1 MSIRLRRVPHDLAVE
16 SITAFYNGVIKNEPR
31 PVYAWKV
38 KKDLSIEVECKTKPT
53 TVKLWQATN
62 PDARDFRLETLGA
75 KYTSTVLEPGKNGK
89 YTAKPSSPA
98 KGYTAYFIEMT
109 FPSSGKMPFKFTSG
123 VVVTPDTYPSGPP
136 VAGKTKLGAIP
147 ARGR

>member
-1 MSIRLRRVPHDLAVE
+1 MSNSCCYQRHAAKNIDNRRC
-16 SITAFYNGVIKNEPR
+16 SPR
-31 PVYAWKV
+31 R
-38 KKDLSIEVECKTKPT
+38 SQCK
-53 TVKLWQATN
+53 ATQ
-62 PDARDFRLETLGA
+62 
-75 KYTSTVLEPGKNGK
+75 NGK

-109 FPSSGKMPFKFTSG
+109 FPSTGKMPFKFTSG

-136 VAGKTKLGAIP
+136 VPGKTKLGAVP